1 MEFKILVEDR
11 KAIVTEME
19 AATGQ
24 KPKYT
29 GMPRCAYTLKG
40 IVVEKTGFVT
50 TEEDADYEL
59 IAHLIGKGMIERM
72 QGDDFPNIPVTA
84 EETVEEETITEE
96 AETQDAETVEETV
109 AEDTVEDPMAE
120 ETTEETDVEDDSEED
135 EEPEAGV
142 AEEEL
147 AETEDA
153 ASEEDAE
160 ETTYDESESVE
171 PDEEEDEDYSQ
182 GAGDAHY
189 DDVRSAADFYQSITS
204 PDPSLVKPCIS
215 FSLERHTP
223 DSICNLVFT
232 AYARGG
238 LISKATKGCF
248 MASEELVEE
257 LKSGKILNKDD
268 AIEIIRE
275 AGEDAL
281 KGISFEDGKVIFD
294 GFPETGEPDEVRAW
308 TALAAAINKACI
320 KQKHVRPKKVDETNE
335 KFAFRTWLTRLG
347 MNGIDTKAE
356 RNILYRHLTGHT
368 AFRTP
373 ADEEK
378 WKAKQAEKRREL
390 RASKEAA
397 SEENGAEE

>member
-1 MEFKILVEDR
+1 MKFKILVDDR

-40 IVVEKTGFVT
+40 IVIEKTGFVT
-50 TEEDADYEL
+50 TEDNADHEL
-59 IAHLIGKGMIERM
+59 IEHLIGKGMIQRM
-72 QGDDFPNIPVTA
+72 EDETPQNTPAADATE
-84 EETVEEETITEE
+84 EETAEEETITEE
-96 AETQDAETVEETV
+96 VETLDAEIEEETVVEETVEET
-109 AEDTVEDPMAE
+109 E
-120 ETTEETDVEDDSEED
+120 VEDDSEGEAD
-135 EEPEAGV
+135 EETEAV
-142 AEEEL
+142 DAEEEDSGVDS
-147 AETEDA
+147 ED
-153 ASEEDAE
+153 
-160 ETTYDESESVE
+160 
-171 PDEEEDEDYSQ
+171 EEDEDEDDSQ

-189 DDVRSAADFYQSITS
+189 DDVRSAADYYQSITS
-204 PDPSLVKPCIS
+204 PDPSLVKPSIS
-215 FSLERHTP
+215 FPLERHTP

-248 MASEELVEE
+248 AASNELVEE
-257 LKSGKILNKDD
+257 LKSGKILNRDD

-347 MNGIDTKAE
+347 MNGNDTKAE
-356 RNILYRHLTGHT
+356 RIILYRHLTGHT

-378 WKAKQAEKRREL
+378 WKAKQAEKRQEL
-390 RASKEAA
+390 RASKEAT
-397 SEENGAEE
+397 SEENGADE

>member
-1 MEFKILVEDR
+1 MKFKILVDDR

-29 GMPRCAYTLKG
+29 GMPKCAYTLKG
-40 IVVEKTGFVT
+40 IVIEKTGFVT
-50 TEEDADYEL
+50 TEEDADHEL
-59 IAHLIGKGMIERM
+59 IEHLIGKGMIQRM
-72 QGDDFPNIPVTA
+72 EDETPQITPAADATEEETA
-84 EETVEEETITEE
+84 EEETTTEE
-96 AETQDAETVEETV
+96 AETLDAETEEEAAVEEPE
-109 AEDTVEDPMAE
+109 A
-120 ETTEETDVEDDSEED
+120 EDDSEEEAD
-135 EEPEAGV
+135 EEPE
-142 AEEEL
+142 
-147 AETEDA
+147 T
-153 ASEEDAE
+153 EDAE
-160 ETTYDESESVE
+160 EEDADVGSE
-171 PDEEEDEDYSQ
+171 DEEEDEDYSQ

-215 FSLERHTP
+215 FPLERHTP

-232 AYARGG
+232 AYARGR
-238 LISKATKGCF
+238 LISKATKGSF
-248 MASEELVEE
+248 SASDELVEE
-257 LKSGKILNKDD
+257 LKSGKILNRDD

-347 MNGIDTKAE
+347 MNGNETKAQ
-356 RNILYRHLTGHT
+356 RSILYKHLTGHT

-378 WKAKQAEKRREL
+378 WKAKQAEKRQEL

>member
-1 MEFKILVEDR
+1 MKFKILVDDR
-11 KAIVTEME
+11 KAIVTELE

-29 GMPRCAYTLKG
+29 GMPKCAYTLKG
-40 IVVEKTGFVT
+40 IVIEKTGFVT

-59 IAHLIGKGMIERM
+59 IAHLIGKGMIQRM
-72 QGDDFPNIPVTA
+72 QGDDFPIIPAVATA
-84 EETVEEETITEE
+84 AAEATEE
-96 AETQDAETVEETV
+96 VETQDAETVEETV
-109 AEDTVEDPMAE
+109 
-120 ETTEETDVEDDSEED
+120 TEETVEEPEDEDDSEEED
-135 EEPEAGV
+135 EEPEA
-142 AEEEL
+142 EEEL
-147 AETEDA
+147 DETEDA
-153 ASEEDAE
+153 ESEEDAE
-160 ETTYDESESVE
+160 EATDDESESVE
-171 PDEEEDEDYSQ
+171 PDEEEDEDYAQ
-182 GAGDAHY
+182 GAGDVHY
-189 DDVRSAADFYQSITS
+189 DDVRSAADYYESVTS
-204 PDPSLVKPCIS
+204 ADPSLVKPSIS
-215 FSLERHTP
+215 FPLERHSP

-248 MASEELVEE
+248 MASEDLVEE
-257 LKSGKILNKDD
+257 LKSGKILNRDD

-281 KGISFEDGKVIFD
+281 KGISFEDGKVVFD

-308 TALAAAINKACI
+308 TALAAAINKSCI
-320 KQKHVRPKKVDETNE
+320 KQKHVRPKKVDESNE

-347 MNGIDTKAE
+347 MNGNDTKAE

-378 WKAKQAEKRREL
+378 WKARQAEKRQEL
-390 RASKEAA
+390 KASKEAA
-397 SEENGAEE
+397 AAENGAED

>member
-1 MEFKILVEDR
+1 MELR
-11 KAIVTEME
+11 LPLEMSPGRE
-19 AATGQ
+19 
-24 KPKYT
+24 
-29 GMPRCAYTLKG
+29 
-40 IVVEKTGFVT
+40 
-50 TEEDADYEL
+50 
-59 IAHLIGKGMIERM
+59 
-72 QGDDFPNIPVTA
+72 
-84 EETVEEETITEE
+84 
-96 AETQDAETVEETV
+96 
-109 AEDTVEDPMAE
+109 
-120 ETTEETDVEDDSEED
+120 
-135 EEPEAGV
+135 
-142 AEEEL
+142 
-147 AETEDA
+147 
-153 ASEEDAE
+153 
-160 ETTYDESESVE
+160 
-171 PDEEEDEDYSQ
+171 
-182 GAGDAHY
+182 
-189 DDVRSAADFYQSITS
+189 TS

-215 FSLERHTP
+215 FPLERHTP

-248 MASEELVEE
+248 AASDELVEE
-257 LKSGKILNKDD
+257 LKSGKILNRDD

-347 MNGIDTKAE
+347 MNGNDTKAE
-356 RNILYRHLTGHT
+356 RSILYRHLTGHT

-378 WKAKQAEKRREL
+378 WKAKQAEKRQEL
-390 RASKEAA
+390 RASKETA

>member
-1 MEFKILVEDR
+1 MKFKILVDDR

-40 IVVEKTGFVT
+40 IVIEKTGFVA
-50 TEEDADYEL
+50 TEEDADHEL
-59 IAHLIGKGMIERM
+59 IEHLIEKGMIQRM
-72 QGDDFPNIPVTA
+72 EDETA
-84 EETVEEETITEE
+84 QNTPAADATDEETAEEETITEE
-96 AETQDAETVEETV
+96 AETLDAETEEM
-109 AEDTVEDPMAE
+109 DE
-120 ETTEETDVEDDSEED
+120 EPEAEDDSEE
-135 EEPEAGV
+135 EADAKEV
-142 AEEEL
+142 P
-147 AETEDA
+147 ETETTDTGDA
-153 ASEEDAE
+153 EEDAGE
-160 ETTYDESESVE
+160 EDADVGSE
-171 PDEEEDEDYSQ
+171 DEEEDDDYSQ

-215 FSLERHTP
+215 FPLERHTP

-232 AYARGG
+232 AYARGS

-248 MASEELVEE
+248 AASDELVEE
-257 LKSGKILNKDD
+257 LKSGKILNRDD

-281 KGISFEDGKVIFD
+281 KGISFEDGKIVFD
-294 GFPETGEPDEVRAW
+294 GFPETGEPEEVRAW

-347 MNGIDTKAE
+347 MNGNDTKAE
-356 RNILYRHLTGHT
+356 RSILYRHLTGHT

-378 WKAKQAEKRREL
+378 WKAKQAEKRQEL
-390 RASKEAA
+390 RASKEAV

>member
-1 MEFKILVEDR
+1 MKFKILVDDR

-29 GMPRCAYTLKG
+29 GMPKCAYTLKG
-40 IVVEKTGFVT
+40 IVIEKTGFVT

-59 IAHLIGKGMIERM
+59 IAHLIGKGMIQRM
-72 QGDDFPNIPVTA
+72 QGDDFPIIPAVAATA
-84 EETVEEETITEE
+84 AEATEEEGDTEDTEVQDAETEEAAEVEETVEEPETLEE
-96 AETQDAETVEETV
+96 S
-109 AEDTVEDPMAE
+109 MAE
-120 ETTEETDVEDDSEED
+120 EEIEEPEAEDDSEED
-135 EEPEAGV
+135 EEPEA
-142 AEEEL
+142 E
-147 AETEDA
+147 
-153 ASEEDAE
+153 E
-160 ETTYDESESVE
+160 ETTDDESEGVE
-171 PDEEEDEDYSQ
+171 PDDEEEDEDYSQ

-189 DDVRSAADFYQSITS
+189 DDVRSAADYYESVTS
-204 PDPSLVKPCIS
+204 ADPSLVKPSIS
-215 FSLERHTP
+215 FPLERHSP

-232 AYARGG
+232 TYARGG

-257 LKSGKILNKDD
+257 MKSGKILNRDD
-268 AIEIIRE
+268 TIEIIRE

-281 KGISFEDGKVIFD
+281 KGISFEDGKVVFD

-320 KQKHVRPKKVDETNE
+320 KQKHVRPKKVDESNE

-347 MNGIDTKAE
+347 MNGNDTKAE

-378 WKAKQAEKRREL
+378 WKARQAEKRQEL
-390 RASKEAA
+390 KASKEAA
-397 SEENGAEE
+397 AGENGAED